1 MSRFLLFTNLVID
14 KLETKKINYIK
25 IQLMKKYRFLFILAL
40 CAATT
45 AFSQSNDELY
55 AKAYKLKVEF
65 KYKEAF
71 PLFQTL
77 LKSDSANVNYLQYG
91 SYCYSKY
98 GYYYAPEAEKMKYYK
113 SAEYLAKKA
122 IKVNETSAD
131 AHYVYAMA
139 LGRINENASSKQ
151 KISNAKL
158 IKAQVDRAIV
168 LNPKLAGAHHILG
181 RWHRTIANFSAI
193 EKAMINSFFG
203 GVPPGG
209 SFDDAVKS
217 FMSAISLEPKYMNHQ
232 YELAQTYFDMGK
244 KVEAKLWAKK
254 ALEITPSND
263 DDIKAKKDCEEL
275 LKKL

>member
-1 MSRFLLFTNLVID
+1 
-14 KLETKKINYIK
+14 
-25 IQLMKKYRFLFILAL
+25 MKKLITFSFLILVG
-40 CAATT
+40 TT
-45 AFSQSNDELY
+45 TIAQSNDEQY
-55 AKAYKLKVEF
+55 AKALKLKTEL

-71 PLFQTL
+71 PMFQAL
-77 LKSDSANVNYLQYG
+77 LKSDSNNVNYLQYA

-98 GYYYAPEAEKMKYYK
+98 GYYYVAAEAEKMKHYT

-122 IKVNETSAD
+122 IKINEASAD
-131 AHYVYAMA
+131 AHYAYAMA

-151 KISNAKL
+151 KIANAKL
-158 IKAQVDRAIV
+158 IKAQADRAIA

-209 SFDDAVKS
+209 SHEDAIKA
-217 FMSAISLEPKYMNHQ
+217 FMTAISLEPKYMNHQ
-232 YELAQTYFDMGK
+232 YELAQTYYDMGK

-254 ALEITPSND
+254 ALEITPSNE
-263 DDIKAKKDCEEL
+263 DDIKAKKDCEAL
-275 LKKL
+275 LKKLN

>member
-1 MSRFLLFTNLVID
+1 
-14 KLETKKINYIK
+14 
-25 IQLMKKYRFLFILAL
+25 MKKLITLSFLILAGM
-40 CAATT
+40 ATI
-45 AFSQSNDELY
+45 AQSNDEQY
-55 AKAYKLKVEF
+55 AKALKLKTEL

-71 PLFQTL
+71 PMFQAL
-77 LKSDSANVNYLQYG
+77 LKSDSNNVNYLQFA

-98 GYYYAPEAEKMKYYK
+98 GYYYVTVEAEKMKHYK

-122 IKVNETSAD
+122 IKINEASAD
-131 AHYVYAMA
+131 AHYAYAMA

-151 KISNAKL
+151 KIANAKL
-158 IKAQVDRAIV
+158 IKAQADRAIA

-209 SFDDAVKS
+209 SHEDAIKA
-217 FMSAISLEPKYMNHQ
+217 FMTAIGLEPKYMNHQ
-232 YELAQTYFDMGK
+232 YELAQTYYDMGK
-244 KVEAKLWAKK
+244 NVEAKLWAKK

-263 DDIKAKKDCEEL
+263 DDIKAKKDCEAL
-275 LKKL
+275 LKKLN

>member
-1 MSRFLLFTNLVID
+1 M
-14 KLETKKINYIK
+14 KKI
-25 IQLMKKYRFLFILAL
+25 L
-40 CAATT
+40 
-45 AFSQSNDELY
+45 AFSFAIIALSAIAQTNEEQY
-55 AKAYKLKVEF
+55 AKAYKLKTEY

-71 PLFQTL
+71 PLFQSL
-77 LKSDSANVNYLQYG
+77 LKSDSSNINYLQYA

-98 GYYYAPEAEKMKYYK
+98 GYYYVPAEAEKIKHYK
-113 SAEYLAKKA
+113 IAEYLAKKA
-122 IKVNETSAD
+122 IKVNEASAD

-151 KISNAKL
+151 KIANAKL
-158 IKAQVDRAIV
+158 IKAQADRAIA

-181 RWHRTIANFSAI
+181 RWHRTVAGFSSI

-209 SFDDAVKS
+209 SYDDAVKA
-217 FMSAISLEPKYMNHQ
+217 FMSAIALEPKYMNHQ
-232 YELAQTYFDMGK
+232 YELAQTYYDMGK

-254 ALEITPSND
+254 ALEIIPSND

>member
-1 MSRFLLFTNLVID
+1 MNKKLIATFFVVITSLVVV
-14 KLETKKINYIK
+14 
-25 IQLMKKYRFLFILAL
+25 A
-40 CAATT
+40 
-45 AFSQSNDELY
+45 QSNDELY
-55 AKAYKLKVEF
+55 AKALKLKTEL

-77 LKSDSANVNYLQYG
+77 VKSDSSNANYLQYA

-98 GYYYAPEAEKMKYYK
+98 GFYYVAAETEKMKYYK

-122 IKVNETSAD
+122 IKANEASAD
-131 AHYVYAMA
+131 AHYAYAMA

-151 KISNAKL
+151 KIANAKV
-158 IKAQVDRAIV
+158 IRAQVDRAIA

-181 RWHRTIANFSAI
+181 RWHRTIAGFSAI

-209 SFDDAVKS
+209 SYEDAIKS
-217 FMSAISLEPKYMNHQ
+217 FMTAISLEPKYMNHQ
-232 YELAQTYFDMGK
+232 FELAQTYYDMGK

-263 DDIKAKKDCEEL
+263 DDIKAKKDCEDL
-275 LKKL
+275 LKKM